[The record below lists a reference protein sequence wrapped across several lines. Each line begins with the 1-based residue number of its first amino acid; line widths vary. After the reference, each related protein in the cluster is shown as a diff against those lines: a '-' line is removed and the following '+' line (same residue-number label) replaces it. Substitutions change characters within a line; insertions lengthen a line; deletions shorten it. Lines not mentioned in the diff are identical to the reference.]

1 MKKKVQVNKG
11 YNAFTLQ
18 VGGNPNCTKILD
30 NNGRLLRSSLAKEP
44 HYLTHICESGNY
56 EYEVETDGEILDIKL
71 EKLELR
77 PALFSVTPSNLDD
90 VYANTEWYDITE
102 ESNKLDYIKPALID
116 YFSNLSFQI
125 RGQLVPEYK
134 LQNAVLG
141 VYDEKTLASYR
152 ATIQRFRDEFYRI
165 KEAIESAKTL
175 EELKSVK
182 ADFPTEII
190 PAK

>member
-1 MKKKVQVNKG
+1 MRKKVQANKNF
-11 YNAFTLQ
+11 NAFTIYI
-18 VGGNPNCTKILD
+18 GGNPSYTKVFD
-30 NNGRLLRSSLAKEP
+30 KNAKLLRSSSVNEP
-44 HYLTHICESGNY
+44 HYLTHICKSD
-56 EYEVETDGEILDIKL
+56 EYEVETDGEILNIQL

-90 VYANTEWYDITE
+90 VFVNTEWYDIAGE
-102 ESNKLDYIKPALID
+102 YEKLSYIKPALID
-116 YFSNLSFQI
+116 YFSNLSFQM
-125 RGQLVPEYK
+125 RERVVPDYK

-152 ATIQRFRDEFYRI
+152 TTIQRFRDEFYRL

-175 EELKSVK
+175 EELKAVK

>member
-1 MKKKVQVNKG
+1 MKKKVKISNAF
-11 YNAFTLQ
+11 NAFTVH
-18 VGGNPNCTKILD
+18 VGGNPTCTNIFDK
-30 NNGRLLRSSLAKEP
+30 NTNLLKSSLVSEP
-44 HYLTHICESGNY
+44 HYLTHICKPD

-71 EKLELR
+71 ERLDLQ
-77 PALFSVTPSNLDD
+77 PVLFSMTPFNLDD
-90 VYANTEWYDITE
+90 VFANTEWYGITE
-102 ESNKLDYIKPALID
+102 ESEKLMYIKSALID

-141 VYDEKTLASYR
+141 VYDEKTLMSYR
-152 ATIQRFRDEFYRI
+152 TTIQRFRDEFYRI